1 MMPRRRSIL
10 WLKNATAKLATAMPS
25 VVALTAN
32 PIAAGVTPEGRVS
45 SGRMAWVAN
54 RSTRVRKAMC
64 PIRRLRAMTP
74 NDDCG
79 MAPSWELGRAINA
92 LFACANW
99 GLPLTSGRIPAR
111 SDDS

>member
-1 MMPRRRSIL
+1 
-10 WLKNATAKLATAMPS
+10 
-25 VVALTAN
+25 
-32 PIAAGVTPEGRVS
+32 
-45 SGRMAWVAN
+45 MAWVAN

-79 MAPSWELGRAINA
+79 MAPSWELARAINA

-99 GLPLTSGRIPAR
+99 GLPLTSAR
-111 SDDS
+111 YPLVATTHYGGVTARREARRPEGLPTNWSASLRSQWRFPHQGDLE